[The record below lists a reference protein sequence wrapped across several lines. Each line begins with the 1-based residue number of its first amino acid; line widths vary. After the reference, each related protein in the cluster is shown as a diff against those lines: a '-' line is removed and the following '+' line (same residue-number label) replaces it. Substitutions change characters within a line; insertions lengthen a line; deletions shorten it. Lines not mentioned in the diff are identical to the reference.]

1 MEGGAFPYATLGGV
15 VKKRRELESTIQET
29 IMVGAINGSPNFIKH
44 SIERAADGEWRGEQ
58 RKVRQGKERGDGHI
72 HVALVETWSE
82 MEGAGIFDNRRR
94 VMARSRTLGI
104 GSVHNT
110 HTESE
115 NPKLFAYIQ
124 PRWNCE
130 IRVDDQRTNE
140 RGDRA

>member
-1 MEGGAFPYATLGGV
+1 M
-15 VKKRRELESTIQET
+15 
-29 IMVGAINGSPNFIKH
+29 INGSPNFIKH
-44 SIERAADGEWRGEQ
+44 SIKRAADGEWRGEQ

-115 NPKLFAYIQ
+115 NPK

-130 IRVDDQRTNE
+130 IR
-140 RGDRA
+140 